1 MFTSESRRALPKN
14 SWRRERGRRWFDDA
28 IESVEIGMVWRLGEI
43 LKSTN
48 VIDAHNPVHGILTE
62 YVRMGAG

>member
-1 MFTSESRRALPKN
+1 MAL
-14 SWRRERGRRWFDDA
+14 GRDPDT
-28 IESVEIGMVWRLGEI
+28 VWRLGEI

>member
-1 MFTSESRRALPKN
+1 MAL
-14 SWRRERGRRWFDDA
+14 GRDPD
-28 IESVEIGMVWRLGEI
+28 MVWRLGEI